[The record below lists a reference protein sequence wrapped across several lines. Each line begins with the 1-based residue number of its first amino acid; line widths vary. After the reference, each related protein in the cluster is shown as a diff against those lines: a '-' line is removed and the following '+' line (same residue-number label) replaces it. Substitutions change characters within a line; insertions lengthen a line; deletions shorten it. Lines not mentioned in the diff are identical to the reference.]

1 MVRSLICEEFDKLSR
16 ELGSRVAIYALS
28 ERRVLTF
35 EDVAEEQRLIAAAF
49 ERAGIGAGAAVV
61 ASVANRAEFVPVFL
75 AALSVGAV
83 LVPLDGHA
91 TAAELSTLADA
102 SGAIAV
108 IALPGDLPPAVP
120 QSGSSPGMCD
130 LPGGLCLWTF
140 APRASTRDYGSAA
153 LLKLTSGSTDFPKAA
168 LTEESHLWHDGRHVI
183 EAMGIGRSDVNLA
196 CIPLAH
202 SYGLGNL
209 VMPLVLQGTPLALRD
224 SFSPGRLADDIA
236 ETHASVFPGV
246 PFMFDHL
253 CTSPLVEALPASLR
267 LAISA
272 GSRLDA
278 ATVRA
283 FHGKFGRKIHSF
295 YGCSETGG
303 ISYDDAAD
311 LNDPVTAGR
320 PMPDTDVSL
329 RPHAQAGPGAGR
341 IHVSGTAI
349 TAGYASQV
357 GDTNTSSFT
366 DDGFLTGDL
375 GYFDH
380 AGQLLLTG
388 RISVFVNVAGRK
400 VDPHEVERVLLAI
413 PGIADVRVFGVA
425 CDKRGQKL
433 VACLVAREPG
443 VTRAFVR
450 KRCADSLSPHKIPRD
465 FLFLEA
471 LPLTGRGKID
481 RQELEALVA
490 RATS

>member
-16 ELGSRVAIYALS
+16 DLGSRVAIYALS
-28 ERRVLTF
+28 ERGVLTF
-35 EDVAEEQRLIAAAF
+35 DDVAVEQRQIAAVL
-49 ERAGIGAGAAVV
+49 ERARIGAGCAIV
-61 ASVANRAEFVPVFL
+61 ASVANRAEFVAVFL

-91 TAAELSTLADA
+91 TAAELSALADA
-102 SGAIAV
+102 SGATAV
-108 IALPGDLPPAVP
+108 IALPGDLPATP
-120 QSGSSPGMCD
+120 SRSSASSVVCD

-140 APRASTRDYGSAA
+140 ARRGAAPDYGSAA

-168 LTEESHLWHDGRHVI
+168 LTEEVHLWHDGRHVI
-183 EAMGIGRSDVNLA
+183 EAMGIGRHDVNLA

-224 SFSPGRLADDIA
+224 SFNPGRLADDVA
-236 ETHASVFPGV
+236 ETDASVFPGV

-253 CTSPLVEALPASLR
+253 CTSPLVDALPASLR

-272 GSRLDA
+272 GARLDA

-311 LNDPVTAGR
+311 LRDPVSAGR
-320 PMPDTDVSL
+320 PMPDTDVTL
-329 RPHAQAGPGAGR
+329 LPHEQAESGAGR
-341 IHVSGTAI
+341 IHVSGNAV

-357 GDTNTSSFT
+357 ADTSTSSFS

-375 GYFDH
+375 GYFDA
-380 AGQLLLTG
+380 AGQLSLTG
-388 RISVFVNVAGRK
+388 RISAFVNVAGRK
-400 VDPHEVERVLLAI
+400 VDPHEVERVLLGI
-413 PGIADVRVFGVA
+413 PGIADARVFGVA

-433 VACLVAREPG
+433 VACIVAREAG

-450 KRCADSLSPHKIPRD
+450 KRCAERLSPHKIPRD
-465 FLFLEA
+465 FLFLQA

-490 RATS
+490 RATI